1 MAEATERQAGET
13 QAQVGQPQKQ
23 VDDYDERRF
32 GHFKWLRRDT
42 RGE

>member
-1 MAEATERQAGET
+1 MAEATKQ
-13 QAQVGQPQKQ
+13 QVGEPQARVDEPQEQ

-32 GHFKWLRRDT
+32 GHFKWLRSDT